1 MICFDLTLISHCPS
15 CPSVAKPAG
24 GKKEFSGTP
33 DKVNTEAS
41 KVGGIAEESASK
53 QTTKNLNDSTVAV
66 GQPTENEKKSS
77 KKKKKRKRSRGNSA
91 ADSEL
96 PSSSKKPK

>member
-1 MICFDLTLISHCPS
+1 MFSPLVSYCPS
-15 CPSVAKPAG
+15 YPSAEKPAA

-33 DKVNTEAS
+33 NKVSTETS
-41 KVGGIAEESASK
+41 KIGGKAEESASK
-53 QTTKNLNDSTVAV
+53 QTAKILNESTVAA

-77 KKKKKRKRSRGNSA
+77 KKKKKRKRSRGHSA
-91 ADSEL
+91 EDSEL